1 MCVAGQTLG
10 TTHMKTTKQLLGAVS
25 AMALVAMS
33 SSPALAAGTSAGTT
47 ITNTVTVN
55 YNVNGNAQNA
65 VQASDSFTVDQR
77 VNVTVTAINSPVSV
91 SPNQTNRVLAFDVT
105 NLGNAVADFELT
117 TALRAGDAGDISNI
131 RIYLDADGDRVL
143 DASELTAGPITSLD
157 EVAEDGTVAV
167 LVVSDIGIN
176 AVNADFF
183 DVALTAAA
191 HEGGTTGTIGARIQA
206 TTGANTT
213 GIDNVLFDGA
223 GISDAANDGAFSA
236 QGRYTVAG
244 AVLTV
249 AKTSRVVSDPV
260 NFTNNPKAIPGAT
273 VEYCI
278 TVANASGAAT
288 AAGVNLLD
296 DLPADVSYDAGFGI
310 FVNGNA
316 SCTGGATGGNFA
328 AGGGVG
334 NRDRVTGTLNDVAG
348 GQTLSL
354 YFQVQIR

>member
-1 MCVAGQTLG
+1 
-10 TTHMKTTKQLLGAVS
+10 MKTTKQLLGAVS
-25 AMALVAMS
+25 AVALVAMS
-33 SSPALAAGTSAGTT
+33 SSPALAAGTRAGTT

-65 VQASDSFTVDQR
+65 VQATDSFRVDQR
-77 VNVTVTAINSPVSV
+77 VNVTVTAITTPVTV
-91 SPNQTNRVLAFDVT
+91 SPNQTDRVLAFDVT
-105 NLGNAVADFELT
+105 NLGNLTADLALT
-117 TALRAGDAGDISNI
+117 TALRGGDAADISNI
-131 RIYLDADGDRVL
+131 RIYRDLDGNRALDA
-143 DASELTAGPITSLD
+143 AEITAGPITYLD
-157 EVAEDGTVAV
+157 EVAEDATVAV

-176 AVNADFF
+176 AVNGDFF

-191 HEGGTTGTIGARIQA
+191 HTSGTTGALGTRILA
-206 TTGANTT
+206 TSGANSVND
-213 GIDNVLFDGA
+213 IDNVLFDGA
-223 GISDAANDGAFSA
+223 GVSDAANDGAFSA
-236 QGRYTVAG
+236 QGRYTVSG

-278 TVANASGAAT
+278 TVSNASGAAT

-296 DLPADVSYDAGFGI
+296 DLPADVSFDTGFGI

-316 SCTGGATGGNFA
+316 SCTSGTPGGNFA
-328 AGGGVG
+328 AGGGASG
-334 NRDRVTGTLNDVAG
+334 RDRVTGTLNDVAG